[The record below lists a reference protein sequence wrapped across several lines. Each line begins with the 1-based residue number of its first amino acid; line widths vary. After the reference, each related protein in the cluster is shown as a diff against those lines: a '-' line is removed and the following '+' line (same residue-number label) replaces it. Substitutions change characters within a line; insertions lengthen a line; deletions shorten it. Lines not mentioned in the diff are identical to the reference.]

1 MNWYDNNS
9 NQVSF
14 KITQK
19 SKHLLRCLPIYFEF
33 GISQENRQDQK
44 KNLELNN
51 GQKLENRIHPK
62 LKCSIWL
69 FILYTPSSSPLIP
82 VFFEHFCFC
91 SFPPLSL
98 FFFSLLRVASGE
110 TFWKGSMP
118 FFCFSAPPD
127 HSSSTTTDCEYGVH
141 MVLVLLLPS
150 PLPSLFH
157 GKGSRVWLILNCCS
171 SAILCPVSDLTI
183 LPSLLSFFYVCM
195 FIPIDSKLWL
205 NIHYFD
211 PMLWLNSWFFTNGQT
226 QIAKAYTY

>member
-1 MNWYDNNS
+1 M
-9 NQVSF
+9 
-14 KITQK
+14 
-19 SKHLLRCLPIYFEF
+19 LLISLLNYFEF
-33 GISQENRQDQK
+33 GISQEKRQDQK

-62 LKCSIWL
+62 LKTAAYDYLYCIHLVPRLLFPSFLSI
-69 FILYTPSSSPLIP
+69 SVSVRSP
-82 VFFEHFCFC
+82 
-91 SFPPLSL
+91 SL

-157 GKGSRVWLILNCCS
+157 GKGSRV
-171 SAILCPVSDLTI
+171 
-183 LPSLLSFFYVCM
+183 
-195 FIPIDSKLWL
+195 
-205 NIHYFD
+205 
-211 PMLWLNSWFFTNGQT
+211 
-226 QIAKAYTY
+226 